1 MICLDANIVLELL
14 LDRKLAQT
22 CKDYIASA
30 KDEIA
35 ITVLSVSIIMYYAEG
50 KHLNLIEVE
59 RLLRDFVWLGAVEAD
74 VAWSFQ
80 HFAGIDFED
89 ALQVAIAR
97 REGCQSFITL
107 DKALAKKYTPIM
119 PIELLG

>member
-14 LDRKLAQT
+14 LNRKQAQA
-22 CKDYIASA
+22 CQEYIASTD
-30 KDEIA
+30 DEIA
-35 ITVLSVSIIMYYAEG
+35 ITVLSISISMYYAEG
-50 KHLNLIEVE
+50 KRLDLLEVE

-74 VAWSFQ
+74 VAWAFQ
-80 HFAGIDFED
+80 YFAGKDFED
-89 ALQVAIAR
+89 ALQLAVAS

-107 DKALAKKYTPIM
+107 DKALAKKYTSIV